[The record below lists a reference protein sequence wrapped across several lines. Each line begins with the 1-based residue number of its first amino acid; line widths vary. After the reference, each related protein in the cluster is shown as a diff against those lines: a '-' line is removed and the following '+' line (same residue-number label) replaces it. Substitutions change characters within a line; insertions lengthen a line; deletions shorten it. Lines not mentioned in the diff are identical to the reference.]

1 MDLEEVHMQEM
12 HLDGLLIKYIPLD
25 VNKAGNQPPPPTP
38 QPLDALTNGLDLQ
51 VQMIN
56 TQQQKESYSSNE
68 LSAL

>member
-25 VNKAGNQPPPPTP
+25 VNKDGNQPPPQTP
-38 QPLDALTNGLDLQ
+38 QPLDAFTNELDLQ